1 MAIRKMTVKTG
12 QKPTKEQKKRIREA
26 MKRPIVYDDDSPEL
40 TEEQY
45 EEIRKQSLTKERK
58 KSFS

>member
-1 MAIRKMTVKTG
+1 MAIRKMIVKEG
-12 QKPTKEQKKRIREA
+12 QKPTEEQKKRIREA
-26 MKRPIVYDDDSPEL
+26 MKRPIVYVDDSPDL
-40 TEEQY
+40 SEEQY